1 MKKREGMT
9 LFKPLNFAV
18 LLFVSVSLVFLFS
31 CTGNIKPSGQA
42 GNPGSESSTI
52 DLEGKQVIDVKAV
65 SGGYLPESI
74 NAKAATPSVLRIKS
88 ENSYGCERAFTIPQ
102 LKIRAILPINGITE
116 IEIGEFEPGTRLL
129 GTCSMGMYSFYINFD

>member
-1 MKKREGMT
+1 MKINEVRTFFKT
-9 LFKPLNFAV
+9 LYFALLLFIFAV
-18 LLFVSVSLVFLFS
+18 SLFLFS
-31 CTGNIKPSGQA
+31 CTVNTETSGEELNTNTEQV
-42 GNPGSESSTI
+42 TI
-52 DLEGKQVIDVKAV
+52 ELEGKQVIDVKAV

-102 LKIRAILPINGITE
+102 LKIRATLPINGITE

-129 GTCSMGMYSFYINFD
+129 GTCSMGMYSFYINFN